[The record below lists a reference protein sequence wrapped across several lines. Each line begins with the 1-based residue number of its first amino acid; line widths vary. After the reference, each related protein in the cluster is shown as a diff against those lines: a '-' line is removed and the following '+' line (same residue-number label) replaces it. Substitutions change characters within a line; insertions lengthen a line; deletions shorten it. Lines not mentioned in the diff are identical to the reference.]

1 MEGLKSFVTAW
12 VRCAFDNVILFYPNP
27 YHIRSKS
34 VSSILLD
41 ASSVWSLTET
51 KFESEITEQVS
62 HHGLGTSQP
71 QGVEPA
77 LQISFI
83 LCIDSYGYIFK
94 RLENENHSIVICY
107 MAKIQILTIQKDFS
121 SSVIQAV

>member
-1 MEGLKSFVTAW
+1 MSFEKLLLRSV
-12 VRCAFDNVILFYPNP
+12 VPCDNVILFYPNP

-51 KFESEITEQVS
+51 KFESEITERVP
-62 HHGLGTSQP
+62 HHGLRTSQH

-77 LQISFI
+77 LKISFI
-83 LCIDSYGYIFK
+83 VCIDFYG
-94 RLENENHSIVICY
+94 
-107 MAKIQILTIQKDFS
+107 
-121 SSVIQAV
+121 